1 MRGKAA
7 MLSGDTTVTGITP
20 AYAGKSRNVFRSYLQ
35 KWDHPRLCGE
45 KQQLEYSTKLDKGSP
60 PPMRGKE
67 TSGRNRSAAA
77 GITPAYAGKSCRSI
91 LQRRIIWDH
100 PRLCGEKSICYDST
114 RPCLG
119 SPPPMR
125 GKADCMTFC
134 RFRRRITPA
143 YAGKS
148 SLFPRSS
155 VILED
160 HPRLCGEKPPSA
172 CTGGR
177 CGGSPPPMRGKDLS
191 AGQLRRNHRITPA
204 YAGKSCN
211 RFRTSGSG
219 GDHPRL
225 CGEKC
230 GIIHGRSHFVGSPPP
245 MRGKGRV
252 FCHAVSVDR
261 ITPAYAGKRPWQSF

>member
-1 MRGKAA
+1 MRGKVIKTK
-7 MLSGDTTVTGITP
+7 SVIFSTGITP
-20 AYAGKSRNVFRSYLQ
+20 AYAGKSCQQNGYDFLFQ
-35 KWDHPRLCGE
+35 DHPRLCGE
-45 KQQLEYSTKLDKGSP
+45 KG
-60 PPMRGKE
+60 
-67 TSGRNRSAAA
+67 NRKRVCPAFCR
-77 GITPAYAGKSCRSI
+77 ITPAYAGKSEERYCQGCDVI
-91 LQRRIIWDH
+91 
-100 PRLCGEKSICYDST
+100 
-114 RPCLG
+114 G

-204 YAGKSCN
+204 YAGK
-211 RFRTSGSG
+211 
-219 GDHPRL
+219 
-225 CGEKC
+225 
-230 GIIHGRSHFVGSPPP
+230 RSLTL
-245 MRGKGRV
+245 RR
-252 FCHAVSVDR
+252 
-261 ITPAYAGKRPWQSF
+261 